1 MNGFSLE
8 AYGQTSYTFYQ
19 KFHRNVVNRYIHVLT
34 IPMLIWTIAFMM
46 HAFSMTGVISLAYV
60 YLYYLMDPA
69 SLVPMSVLWG
79 GTYVSSCAVY
89 WNRSP
94 LTWYYVGAVHAA
106 AWVLQLIGHRFFE
119 GNRPALTESVTQA
132 FVTAPLFVYYEI
144 KELL

>member
-8 AYGQTSYTFYQ
+8 AYGQTSYAFYQ

-34 IPMLIWTIAFMM
+34 IPMLIWTIAFTM

-94 LTWYYVGAVHAA
+94 LTWYYVGAAHAA
-106 AWVLQLIGHRFFE
+106 AWALQLMGHRFFE

-144 KELL
+144 TELL